1 MLRLTQNLYNN
12 ENALVEGLIT
22 EAVNMHGVD
31 FFYIPRQ
38 FVAKN
43 EILGE
48 DRLSTF
54 KHAYPIVMYME
65 NAEGGFSGQGAF
77 ASKFGLMMEQSATL
91 TVARRTWNQ
100 AVGQHGKSVLPDR
113 PAEGDLL
120 YFPSSRGLFEV
131 MFVQHQDAFY
141 QLGQLYVYKLTVE
154 TFRYSSET
162 LDTAVTEIDIFN
174 TLKTTGTTDVEAPKS
189 FGDNTK
195 LKNAASTFTFNTSN
209 PFGEAT

>member
-54 KHAYPIVMYME
+54 KHAYPIIMYME
-65 NAEGGFSGQGAF
+65 NTDGGFMGQGAF
-77 ASKFGLMMEQSATL
+77 ASKFGLMMDQSATL

-100 AVGQHGKSVLPDR
+100 AVGQYGKTVLPDR

-120 YFPSSRGLFEV
+120 YFPMSKGLFEV

-141 QLGQLYVYKLTVE
+141 QLGQLYVYKLTIE
-154 TFRYSSET
+154 QFRYSSET
-162 LDTAVTEIDIFN
+162 MDTQVADIDFFN
-174 TLKTTGTTDVEAPKS
+174 TLKTTGTADVESPKS

-195 LKNAASTFTFNTSN
+195 LNTGASEFVFNTNN
-209 PFGEAT
+209 PFGEAI